1 MDVRLLIG
9 ILIIS
14 RIRAACKGTMMQT
27 EAWTISMTQF
37 CCMRVHVLGGILVMA
52 RISSS
57 FLERDAE

>member
-1 MDVRLLIG
+1 
-9 ILIIS
+9 
-14 RIRAACKGTMMQT
+14 MQS